1 MDQKTQQLVEALALA
16 VRELPDG
23 AEKTVSLLALLADT
37 DEPKAVLAALPF
49 IWRSSHNP
57 FVATRL
63 AGRSWLRWTL
73 ARLGFPIGTWVRS
86 PVPQDVKAAAHIAV
100 SRLISALSPEVL
112 PRFDDMIRGMGRD
125 AWAINGGRGRWAWIA
140 PPLPNEVDEGPARI
154 QLLGLLASHADGHV
168 REAAVTELA
177 ASPGP
182 EALPFLLW
190 RSADWVRPVQDRA
203 LAAVRER
210 LRVEFA
216 PVFSRLLPLIR
227 RLELLKRVD
236 LSALVADIRRLL
248 LQEPGQASLIAS
260 LRSNSRFVRREAC
273 RVLDKL
279 APVPGSDILDLA
291 LGSDDVVVRLWVLSW
306 EERLRS
312 TVPTAAAEL
321 RTRLASDSSSRIRG
335 HALRAM
341 VDLNDGPAAVRLRQA
356 LLDTSPSVRQLARF
370 YLGKLDRSTDFAAWY
385 RAALSP
391 GGVRTA
397 SAIAG
402 LGETGVS
409 ADCQLMLSFL
419 SGTPRQARAALKAAV
434 NLDADSCHDVLLAT
448 LTDQRDGVCREALSL
463 LGRRLPEQEGTT
475 LERLWLQAVTTTSR
489 RAIAEAMLR
498 LPPWPALLALL
509 HSTQTDP
516 DSNEGVATLALAR
529 WRPEHRANY
538 APSPPPVHMRDRVE
552 KALQVARAI
561 LPSETAN
568 RIQEVLDAL
577 TTG

>member
-1 MDQKTQQLVEALALA
+1 MGYQRRQ
-16 VRELPDG
+16 
-23 AEKTVSLLALLADT
+23 
-37 DEPKAVLAALPF
+37 
-49 IWRSSHNP
+49 
-57 FVATRL
+57 
-63 AGRSWLRWTL
+63 
-73 ARLGFPIGTWVRS
+73 GTWT
-86 PVPQDVKAAAHIAV
+86 
-100 SRLISALSPEVL
+100 
-112 PRFDDMIRGMGRD
+112 
-125 AWAINGGRGRWAWIA
+125 WIA
-140 PPLPNEVDEGPARI
+140 PPLPNEVDEGPARV

-177 ASPGP
+177 VSPGL

-236 LSALVADIRRLL
+236 LSALVADIRTLL

-260 LRSNSRFVRREAC
+260 LQSNSRFVRREAC

-279 APVPGSDILDLA
+279 APVPGPDILDLA
-291 LGSDDVVVRLWVLSW
+291 LGSHDVVVRLWVLSW

-370 YLGKLDRSTDFAAWY
+370 YLGKLDGTTDFAAWY
-385 RAALSP
+385 RAALSH

-409 ADCQLMLSFL
+409 ADCQLTLSFL
-419 SGTPRQARAALKAAV
+419 SGTPGQARAALKAAV
-434 NLDADSCHDVLLAT
+434 NLDAGSCHDVLLAT
-448 LTDQRDGVCREALSL
+448 LADQRDGVCREALSL
-463 LGRRLPEQEGTT
+463 LGRRLSEQDGAT

-489 RAIAEAMLR
+489 RAIAEAMLK

-509 HSTQTDP
+509 HSTTDRC
-516 DSNEGVATLALAR
+516 GF
-529 WRPEHRANY
+529 
-538 APSPPPVHMRDRVE
+538 
-552 KALQVARAI
+552 K
-561 LPSETAN
+561 
-568 RIQEVLDAL
+568 
-577 TTG
+577 